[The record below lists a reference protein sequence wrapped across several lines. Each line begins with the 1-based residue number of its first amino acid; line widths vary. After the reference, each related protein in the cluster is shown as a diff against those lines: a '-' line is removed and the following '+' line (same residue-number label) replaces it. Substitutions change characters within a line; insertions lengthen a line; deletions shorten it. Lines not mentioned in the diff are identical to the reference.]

1 MIRRS
6 RGGALLAALVLG
18 VTATSSA
25 RAQPPGSSEHAE
37 ARRLLDAG
45 DGDAAVESAFDAVT
59 RSDNFSPP
67 EWSQE
72 VPEGRIVLD
81 EFTGA
86 ASAVYRLRRAAY
98 RATLGDALAATGD
111 AEGAAR
117 EYRRAVA
124 LDARPETWRRLAD
137 LPGLPLAERVDALL
151 RSWARSRGSDREALD
166 LLRESGAFRTENG
179 LAAALDRFRFR
190 APEASRRRP
199 PEGTSP
205 YEAPFPDLTLAVE
218 GGVWSSERSF
228 SEGRSLL
235 LYFPEEGCPRCGEVV
250 DELQAAL
257 RGQGVDL
264 IAAVPDTDLAIL
276 MRIAELT
283 GAGLFQPEPQT
294 ASARSTLTPRPIGHV
309 VRRDTVAFRPEG
321 DNAETLW
328 LAARAGLSVW
338 RISLDPGASVRRTL
352 NALFRFLDDSPIEGG
367 DAPLLDVPD
376 DAEEMIEILRRLEA
390 GTEPVRDIEDRLL
403 NAVRAALRASN
414 DPAARGTSLLRAAA
428 ELEAGDAARLAL
440 LTRIVPRFGE
450 RLLQA
455 AQEVDADVV
464 RAIPGGR
471 VRVASAEGF
480 FVVQRDYEAADGS
493 SRVLSAVVRP
503 GDPGEL
509 RVLEILPG
517 RPVSVTARE
526 EGLVFLREQPDE
538 GPCLAWGPS
547 AGPLQEDCAAE
558 VHRGAVVVF
567 RSQLVA
573 GREGSEPSYLVRVD
587 GGPEPAE
594 VSALTEGLT
603 AFASGEL
610 EAAEAA
616 FIRAAEAIGPGS
628 PLEMAAV
635 RFNLAMVAEAKGD
648 REGGLAALQAIG
660 DASFPGVLEEAI
672 RRLYRSGENR

>member
-1 MIRRS
+1 M
-6 RGGALLAALVLG
+6 
-18 VTATSSA
+18 
-25 RAQPPGSSEHAE
+25 
-37 ARRLLDAG
+37 
-45 DGDAAVESAFDAVT
+45 
-59 RSDNFSPP
+59 
-67 EWSQE
+67 
-72 VPEGRIVLD
+72 
-81 EFTGA
+81 
-86 ASAVYRLRRAAY
+86 
-98 RATLGDALAATGD
+98 
-111 AEGAAR
+111 
-117 EYRRAVA
+117 
-124 LDARPETWRRLAD
+124 
-137 LPGLPLAERVDALL
+137 
-151 RSWARSRGSDREALD
+151 
-166 LLRESGAFRTENG
+166 
-179 LAAALDRFRFR
+179 
-190 APEASRRRP
+190 
-199 PEGTSP
+199 
-205 YEAPFPDLTLAVE
+205 
-218 GGVWSSERSF
+218 
-228 SEGRSLL
+228 
-235 LYFPEEGCPRCGEVV
+235 
-250 DELQAAL
+250 
-257 RGQGVDL
+257 DL

-294 ASARSTLTPRPIGHV
+294 ASARSTLTPRPIAHV

-367 DAPLLDVPD
+367 DAPLVDVPD

-403 NAVRAALRASN
+403 NAVRATLRTSN

-455 AQEVDADVV
+455 AQEVDAGVV

-509 RVLEILPG
+509 RVLEIVPG

-567 RSQLVA
+567 RRQLVA

-603 AFASGEL
+603 AFAAGEL
-610 EAAEAA
+610 EAAEGA

-635 RFNLAMVAEAKGD
+635 RYNLAMVAEAKGD
-648 REGGLAALQAIG
+648 REGSLAALQAIG

>member
-1 MIRRS
+1 MTRRW
-6 RGGALLAALVLG
+6 RGAALLAGLGALAG
-18 VTATSSA
+18 SA
-25 RAQPPGSSEHAE
+25 VSAQPPGSSEHAE

-45 DGDAAVESAFDAVT
+45 EGEAAVRTAFEALA
-59 RSDNFSPP
+59 RSEEFSPP

-86 ASAVYRLRRAAY
+86 ATAVYRLRRAAY

-124 LDARPETWRRLAD
+124 LDPRPETWRRLAD
-137 LPGLPLAERVDALL
+137 LPGMPLAERVDALL
-151 RSWARSRGSDREALD
+151 RSWARSGGSDREALD

-190 APEASRRRP
+190 APEASRRRA
-199 PEGTSP
+199 PEGASS
-205 YEAPFPDLTLAVE
+205 YEAPFPGLTLAVE
-218 GGVWSSERSF
+218 GGAWSSQRSF

-250 DELQAAL
+250 DELQTAL
-257 RGQGVDL
+257 RGQRVDL
-264 IAAVPDTDLAIL
+264 IAAVPDADLAIL

-294 ASARSTLTPRPIGHV
+294 ASARSALRPRPIGHV

-338 RISLDPGASVRRTL
+338 RISVDPGASVRRTL
-352 NALFRFLDDSPIEGG
+352 NAVFRFLDDSPVEGG
-367 DAPLLDVPD
+367 DASLVDVPD
-376 DAEEMIEILRRLEA
+376 DPEDMIEVLRRLEA
-390 GTEPVRDIEDRLL
+390 GPEPVRDIEDRLL

-414 DPAARGTSLLRAAA
+414 DPAARGGSLLRTAA

-450 RLLQA
+450 RLLEA
-455 AQEVDADVV
+455 AQAVEGNVV

-471 VRVASAEGF
+471 VRVTSIEDV

-493 SRVLSAVVRP
+493 PLVLSAVVRP

-509 RVLEILPG
+509 RVLEIVAG
-517 RPVSVTARE
+517 TAVSVTARE
-526 EGLVFLREQPDE
+526 EGLVFVRERPDE
-538 GPCLAWGPS
+538 GRCLAWGPS
-547 AGPLQEDCAAE
+547 TGPLREDCAAE
-558 VHRGAVVVF
+558 VDRGAVVVS
-567 RSQLVA
+567 RNQLVA
-573 GREGSEPSYLVRVD
+573 GSDAGEPGYPLRVD
-587 GGPEPAE
+587 GGPETAE

-603 AFASGEL
+603 AFAAGEL
-610 EAAEAA
+610 EAADAA
-616 FIRAAEAIGPGS
+616 FNRAADAIGPGS
-628 PLEMAAV
+628 PLDIAAI
-635 RFNLAMVAEAKGD
+635 RFNLAMVAEAQGD
-648 REGGLAALQAIG
+648 REGALAALQAIG
-660 DASFPGVLEEAI
+660 DATFPGVLETAI
-672 RRLYRSGENR
+672 RRLYRAGAER